1 METQENNN
9 MFDSSFFIVISQK
22 CKNGWT
28 TVKNK
33 FSSNKELVNFDDV
46 NGAIDKINELNLN
59 YNNLLKTIDN
69 LNQKIENIEN
79 NIQIIN
85 NNRNEQKILSSNID
99 LIKYDMAILNKII
112 QDSITTT
119 NENKKNIEDINVKL
133 TSINDNIIMLD

>member
-9 MFDSSFFIVISQK
+9 LFDSSFFIVISQK

-33 FSSNKELVNFDDV
+33 FSSNKELVSFNDV

-59 YNNLLKTIDN
+59 YNNLLNTVNN

-79 NIQIIN
+79 NIEIIN
-85 NNRNEQKILSSNID
+85 NNRTEQKILSNNID
-99 LIKYDMAILNKII
+99 LIKYDMVILNKII

-119 NENKKNIEDINVKL
+119 TENKKNIEEINVKL

>member
-1 METQENNN
+1 METQDNNDI
-9 MFDSSFFIVISQK
+9 FDNSFFLVFSQK

-28 TVKNK
+28 IVKNK
-33 FSSNKELVNFDDV
+33 FSSNKELVSFNDV

-59 YNNLLKTIDN
+59 YNNLLKIVDN

-79 NIQIIN
+79 NIEIIN
-85 NNRNEQKILSSNID
+85 NNRNEQRILSSNID
-99 LIKYDMAILNKII
+99 LIKYDMVILNKII

-119 NENKKNIEDINVKL
+119 NENKKNIEEINVKL

>member
-9 MFDSSFFIVISQK
+9 MFDSSFFLVFSQK
-22 CKNGWT
+22 CKNGWI

-33 FSSNKELVNFDDV
+33 FSSNKELVSFNDV

-79 NIQIIN
+79 NIEIIN

-99 LIKYDMAILNKII
+99 LIKYDMVILNKII

>member
-79 NIQIIN
+79 NIQILN

-99 LIKYDMAILNKII
+99 LIKYDMTILNKII

>member
-9 MFDSSFFIVISQK
+9 LFDSSFFIVISQK

-33 FSSNKELVNFDDV
+33 FSSNKELVSFNDV

-59 YNNLLKTIDN
+59 YNNLLNTVNN

-79 NIQIIN
+79 NIEIIN
-85 NNRNEQKILSSNID
+85 NNLSEQKLLSNNID
-99 LIKYDMAILNKII
+99 LIKYDMVILNKII
-112 QDSITTT
+112 QDSITIT
-119 NENKKNIEDINVKL
+119 NENKKNIEDIHEKFI
-133 TSINDNIIMLD
+133 SINENIIMLD

>member
-9 MFDSSFFIVISQK
+9 IFDSSFFIVISQK

-33 FSSNKELVNFDDV
+33 FSSNKELVSFNDV

-79 NIQIIN
+79 NIEIIN
-85 NNRNEQKILSSNID
+85 NNHNEQKILSSNID
-99 LIKYDMAILNKII
+99 LIKYDMVILNKII

-119 NENKKNIEDINVKL
+119 NENKKNIEDINLKL
-133 TSINDNIIMLD
+133 TSFNDNIIMLD

>member
-33 FSSNKELVNFDDV
+33 FSSNKELVNFNDV

-59 YNNLLKTIDN
+59 YNNLLKTIEN

-79 NIQIIN
+79 NIDIIN

-99 LIKYDMAILNKII
+99 LIKYDMVILNKII

-119 NENKKNIEDINVKL
+119 NENKKNIEEINVKL